1 MTLAEARD
9 YWELSDQEMSRIWR
23 LLLGKEQGTRNGLIW
38 YLADDVETAVLEVRK
53 PAPPRWER
61 PGRF

>member
-23 LLLGKEQGTRNGLIW
+23 ILLGKEQGQRNGLIW
-38 YLADDVETAVLEVRK
+38 YQVDDVETAVLEVRK
-53 PAPPRWER
+53 QKV
-61 PGRF
+61 

>member
-38 YLADDVETAVLEVRK
+38 YLTDDVESAVGEVLTTRRRS
-53 PAPPRWER
+53 ARR
-61 PGRF
+61 SS